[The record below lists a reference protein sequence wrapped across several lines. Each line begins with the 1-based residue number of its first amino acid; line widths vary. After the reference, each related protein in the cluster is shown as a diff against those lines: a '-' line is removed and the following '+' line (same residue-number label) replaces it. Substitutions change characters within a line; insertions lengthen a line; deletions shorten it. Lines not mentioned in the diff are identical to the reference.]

1 VGDVTE
7 AASGHPTVRRGSA
20 AVTILRAPWTA
31 QTWLATTHVMVGA
44 PIGLATSGL
53 LVLLGLLT
61 AGLALLPLTWLF
73 TRWQRARFAA
83 YLGVSIQVR
92 PGRGKGEPWGHWLW
106 GEVRAA
112 DTWRQV
118 GYHLVA
124 GVLGV
129 FAAIAVLGCWSGGG
143 LALVTV
149 VIQEGFQPAG
159 ASPGSTPALVAVTL
173 AGVLLI
179 LAAPWVARGAA
190 ALDLSIARTLLEHN
204 SREEL
209 THRVQSLAAS
219 RVEVV
224 AAADAERR
232 RIERDLHDGA
242 QQRLVSLAMNLGI
255 TRAMLADVPAPARQA
270 IENAHEEAKRALS
283 DLRDFVRGLHPVV
296 LDDRGLDAALS
307 GVTARSP
314 VPVRLRVKMDERP
327 SQTIEAIAYF
337 VVSETLANAAKHA
350 KASRVDIVVDQPV
363 PGRLRIAITDDGIGG
378 ARVDGGGGTGLR
390 GLAQRAT
397 SVDGTFTMDSP
408 PGGPTHIVVALPCE
422 S

>member
-1 VGDVTE
+1 MGDVTG
-7 AASGHPTVRRGSA
+7 AASGYPTARRGSA

-44 PIGLATSGL
+44 PIGLVTSGL
-53 LVLLGLLT
+53 LALLGPLT
-61 AGLALLPLTWLF
+61 AGLAVLPLTWLF

-83 YLGVSIQVR
+83 YLGVSIQAR
-92 PGRGKGEPWGHWLW
+92 PGRGQDEPWGHWVW

-129 FAAIAVLGCWSGGG
+129 FAAIAVLGCWSGG
-143 LALVTV
+143 LSLITV
-149 VIQEGFQPAG
+149 VVRAG
-159 ASPGSTPALVAVTL
+159 SPPPGTSPGSTPTLVAVTA
-173 AGVLLI
+173 AGALLI

-209 THRVQSLAAS
+209 TRRVQTLAAS

-242 QQRLVSLAMNLGI
+242 QQRLVSLAINLGI
-255 TRAMLADVPAPARQA
+255 TRTMLADVPGPARQA

-283 DLRDFVRGLHPVV
+283 ELRDFVRGLHPVV

-314 VPVRLRVKMDERP
+314 VPVRLRVQMEERP
-327 SQTIEAIAYF
+327 SQTTEAIAYF
-337 VVSETLANAAKHA
+337 VVSEALANAAKHA
-350 KASRVDIVVDQPV
+350 KASRIEIVVDQPV

-378 ARVDGGGGTGLR
+378 ARVEGGGGTGLR
-390 GLAQRAT
+390 GLAQRAS
-397 SVDGTFTMDSP
+397 SVDGTFRLDSP
-408 PGGPTHIVVALPCE
+408 PGGPTRIVVELPCE

>member
-1 VGDVTE
+1 MGDVTE
-7 AASGHPTVRRGSA
+7 AASGYPTARRGSA

-44 PIGLATSGL
+44 PIGLVTSGL
-53 LVLLGLLT
+53 LALLGLLT
-61 AGLALLPLTWLF
+61 AGLAVLPLTWLF

-83 YLGVSIQVR
+83 YLGVSL
-92 PGRGKGEPWGHWLW
+92 PGRPWHRGGEPWGRWIW
-106 GEVRAA
+106 REVVAA

-124 GVLGV
+124 GVVGF
-129 FAAIAVLGCWSGGG
+129 FAAALVLGCWSGGLLLG
-143 LALVTV
+143 TV
-149 VIQEGFQPAG
+149 VLHSQLQPPGLG
-159 ASPGSTPALVAVTL
+159 APRPAALAVLTT

-204 SREEL
+204 SSDEL
-209 THRVQSLAAS
+209 TRRVQSLAAS

-242 QQRLVSLAMNLGI
+242 QQRLVSLAINLGI
-255 TRAMLADVPAPARQA
+255 TRTMLADVPGPARQA

-283 DLRDFVRGLHPVV
+283 ELRDFVRGLHPVV

-314 VPVRLRVKMDERP
+314 VPVRLRVQMDERP
-327 SQTIEAIAYF
+327 SQTTEAIAYF
-337 VVSETLANAAKHA
+337 VVSEALANAAKHA
-350 KASRVDIVVDQPV
+350 KASRVEIVVDQPV
-363 PGRLRIAITDDGIGG
+363 PRRLRIAITDDGIGG
-378 ARVDGGGGTGLR
+378 ARVEGGGGTGLR
-390 GLAQRAT
+390 GLAQRAS
-397 SVDGTFTMDSP
+397 SVDGTFRLDSP
-408 PGGPTHIVVALPCE
+408 PGGPTRIVVELPCE